1 MLINEH
7 PSLVHD
13 MMQTDP
19 SDTLCRKDIGK
30 AQRLRKWS
38 RGHQFI
44 VRGGGHIDAWQ
55 PLYRLE
61 VNTEYYRAYCKIGV
75 IPYSL
80 DVTPPSFINPCFR
93 FAAICCEGIFI
104 SNLSPPDQGK
114 GGGKSLSEYGKHP
127 HKISTPLI

>member
-1 MLINEH
+1 MCAALLGLYFQLTMSSILCLGTASLIDDQ

-19 SDTLCRKDIGK
+19 TDTLCRKDIGK

-61 VNTEYYRAYCKIGV
+61 VNRAYKTMYPCLYIGDKQCRGSQFV
-75 IPYSL
+75 YYS
-80 DVTPPSFINPCFR
+80 N
-93 FAAICCEGIFI
+93 
-104 SNLSPPDQGK
+104 
-114 GGGKSLSEYGKHP
+114 
-127 HKISTPLI
+127 

>member
-61 VNTEYYRAYCKIGV
+61 VNTEYYRAYCKIRV

-93 FAAICCEGIFI
+93 FAAIRCEGIFI

-114 GGGKSLSEYGKHP
+114 GGA
-127 HKISTPLI
+127 